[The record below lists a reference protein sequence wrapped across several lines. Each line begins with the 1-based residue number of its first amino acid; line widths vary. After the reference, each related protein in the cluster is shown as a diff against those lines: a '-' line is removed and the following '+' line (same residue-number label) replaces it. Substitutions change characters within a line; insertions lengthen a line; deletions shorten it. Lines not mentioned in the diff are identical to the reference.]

1 MLTRVFYTSASA
13 KFPADKFA
21 SSGKDGQSSTT
32 EEQKKI
38 VLNSGE
44 ELYAELRDKNFNA
57 VGPVLSRKTK
67 LLTAEF
73 DVSSTMHRPI

>member
-1 MLTRVFYTSASA
+1 MVHLSSSA
-13 KFPADKFA
+13 D
-21 SSGKDGQSSTT
+21 
-32 EEQKKI
+32 EQKKI

-73 DVSSTMHRPI
+73 DVRYHYDIITCVRSGCYVLYIILD